1 MSGRPRPP
9 VRASTGA
16 VLLGAAAFLV
26 AACGIPVGE
35 PEALSTEGREDL
47 LFGTSTTTT
56 TSPVDE
62 VDGDL
67 VTQSLYFISSDDK
80 LEVVER
86 AYLENPEINDV
97 LQELEEA
104 PRPEDQEAFAEF
116 DLTLRSVVPVG
127 LDATL
132 LELTEEDEARGVRV
146 LRVSP
151 EGELRE
157 ELLANPP
164 RARLIVSQ
172 LVCTFFGLVSVDTI
186 GVVIEDDTGRLQ
198 PTDLDSQ
205 PIEGPVV
212 REDFGDCR
220 TGTDERDAIVEEAEE
235 GEAGE
240 EADGGTGD
248 GGTSTTSTTADDGTL
263 DATTSSST
271 TTTSD
276 P

>member
-1 MSGRPRPP
+1 MATVIVGVSALL
-9 VRASTGA
+9 AS
-16 VLLGAAAFLV
+16 
-26 AACGIPVGE
+26 ACGIPVGE

-47 LFGTSTTTT
+47 LLGTSTTTT

-67 VTQSLYFISSDDK
+67 VTQSLFFISSDDK

-86 AYLENPEINDV
+86 TYIENPEINDV
-97 LQELEEA
+97 LEELEEA
-104 PRPEDQEAFAEF
+104 PRPEDQEAFADL

-132 LELTEEDEARGVRV
+132 LELTPENEERGVRV

-164 RARLIVSQ
+164 LARLIVSQ
-172 LVCTFFGLVSVDTI
+172 LVCTFFGLVSDETI
-186 GVVIEDDTGRLQ
+186 GVIIEDDQGRLQ

-205 PIEGPVV
+205 TIEAPILPEN
-212 REDFGDCR
+212 FGDCR
-220 TGTDERDAIVEEAEE
+220 TGSDERDAIVEEAEE
-235 GEAGE
+235 GE
-240 EADGGTGD
+240 GD
-248 GGTSTTSTTADDGTL
+248 GNDEGDDAGDAGDGADDAGSPTTRTTADDGTL
-263 DATTSSST
+263 NATTSSSG
-271 TTTSD
+271 TTTSN